1 MRITPAAKP
10 PRDPTM
16 TKKTPE
22 ASDSTGLNQKAV
34 LKAIEGEQPVKACH
48 EKAMIPELP
57 IEANNGG
64 FTDKIGGTV
73 RKKHDSQIHKRH
85 VASRLVELT

>member
-1 MRITPAAKP
+1 MIQQTYPDRIMEETMRITPAAKP
-10 PRDPTM
+10 PADPTM
-16 TKKTPE
+16 TKKMPD

-34 LKAIEGEQPVKACH
+34 LKAIVGEKPVKACH

-64 FTDKIGGTV
+64 YHFFG
-73 RKKHDSQIHKRH
+73 
-85 VASRLVELT
+85 